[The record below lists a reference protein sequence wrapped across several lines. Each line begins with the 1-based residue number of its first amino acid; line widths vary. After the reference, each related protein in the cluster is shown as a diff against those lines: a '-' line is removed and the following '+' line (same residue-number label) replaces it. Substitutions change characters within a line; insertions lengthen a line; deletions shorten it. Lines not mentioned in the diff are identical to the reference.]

1 MTENLPNKSVTK
13 EEAFSRIVEIV
24 RRLRAPGGCPW
35 DRKQTPES
43 LKQYIVEEAYEVID
57 AIDRKN
63 DSALCEELGD
73 LMLQVFLQSDIA
85 EEAKIFTIAEVMEG
99 LSNKLIRRHPHVFG
113 DTAVKD
119 ADEVISNWEK
129 IKQQEKKGRGL
140 FDGLPPHM
148 PALQTA
154 GRMGEKAARV
164 GFDWSDVASVR
175 RKVDEELREA
185 DDALKGGDMGATA
198 EEIGDL
204 LFSIA
209 QWARHLKI
217 EPEEALR
224 GSCARFR
231 SRFTLMADAVSS
243 SGELL
248 EQCGPERLDA
258 LWREAKEQA
267 RGTR

>member
-1 MTENLPNKSVTK
+1 MTNDRTSKAEAKS
-13 EEAFSRIVEIV
+13 EAFSRIVEIV

-35 DRKQTPES
+35 DRKQTPKS
-43 LKQYIVEEAYEVID
+43 LKQYIVEEAYEVLD
-57 AIDRKN
+57 AIDAES
-63 DSALCEELGD
+63 DGALCEELGD
-73 LMLQVFLQSDIA
+73 LLLQVLLQSDIA
-85 EEAKIFTIAEVMEG
+85 EEAGTFSIEEVMDG

-113 DTAVKD
+113 ETAVKD

-140 FDGLPPHM
+140 FDGLPVHL

-164 GFDWSDVASVR
+164 GFDWPDTASVR
-175 RKVDEELREA
+175 EKVKEELAEA
-185 DDALKGGDMGATA
+185 DEAAASGDKAA
-198 EEIGDL
+198 VQAEIGDL
-204 LFSIA
+204 LFATA

-224 GSCARFR
+224 ESCARFKMR
-231 SRFTLMADAVSS
+231 YAAMEEAAVSA
-243 SGELL
+243 GTPIETLGL
-248 EQCGPERLDA
+248 ERLDA
-258 LWREAKEQA
+258 LWRMAKEKT